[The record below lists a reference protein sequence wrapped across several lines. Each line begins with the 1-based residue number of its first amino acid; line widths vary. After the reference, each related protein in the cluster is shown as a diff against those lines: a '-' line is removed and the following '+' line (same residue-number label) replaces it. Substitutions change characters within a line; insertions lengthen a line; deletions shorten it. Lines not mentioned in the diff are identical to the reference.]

1 VNISVPCLKVK
12 MVFSKRNIPLV
23 MFALSANPTQ
33 GARVAIHEVNADST
47 EWGRSCP
54 SLESRFQNQQSRL
67 VGAEGT
73 AALVRSISW
82 MRTLRRANARNCEFV
97 TNLDLDFQAAAD
109 MADDY
114 LRQSPCYEAAM
125 DHTRALR
132 ERCTLEVCAHPYGN
146 LPEEARSALEEE
158 SWAILLSENA
168 ECTPA
173 GVEAPEVNESD
184 EELEEELDDETDEVM
199 EQLATQPSE
208 TSLIQNEQPIMAF
221 AAGAFSWGI
230 AAGLGWPVFI
240 GAIVVG
246 ILLGMFCT
254 HLVHMIVRIFRW
266 IRCKV
271 FGNSCSEYA
280 PATWFRVLARGG
292 CSLTGMFF
300 GPLGLLSGFAGSAA
314 IVGAA
319 R

>member
-1 VNISVPCLKVK
+1 
-12 MVFSKRNIPLV
+12 
-23 MFALSANPTQ
+23 LSANPTQ
-33 GARVAIHEVNADST
+33 GARIAVHEANADST
-47 EWGRSCP
+47 EWGRSCS

-82 MRTLRRANARNCEFV
+82 MRTLRRANARNCEWV
-97 TNLDLDFQAAAD
+97 TNGPGTSSEAAAE
-109 MADDY
+109 MAASY
-114 LRQSPCYEAAM
+114 LRQSPCYEPAMAAS
-125 DHTRALR
+125 A
-132 ERCTLEVCAHPYGN
+132 AAQN
-146 LPEEARSALEEE
+146 LPEEARVAAMEEV
-158 SWAILLSENA
+158 WAILLSENA
-168 ECTPA
+168 ECTSA
-173 GVEAPEVNESD
+173 SAEAPELNESD

-208 TSLIQNEQPIMAF
+208 TSLIQNEQLPVV
-221 AAGAFSWGI
+221 GLWSWGF
-230 AAGLGWPVFI
+230 AVGLGWPFVI
-240 GAIVVG
+240 GSIVVG

-266 IRCKV
+266 IRCRV
-271 FGNSCSEYA
+271 LGNSCSEYA

-300 GPLGLLSGFAGSAA
+300 GPLGLLYGTAGAVGTVA
-314 IVGAA
+314 GIAGAA